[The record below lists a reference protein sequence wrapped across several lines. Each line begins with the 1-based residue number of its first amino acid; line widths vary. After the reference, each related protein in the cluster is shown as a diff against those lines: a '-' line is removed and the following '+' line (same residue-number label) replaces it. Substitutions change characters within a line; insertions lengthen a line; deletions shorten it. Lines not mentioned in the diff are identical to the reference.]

1 MGKTAT
7 LTATVSSDVDW
18 EVAEIAWSIDNVEH
32 SCTGL
37 YTTCITDGRQVMF
50 TTAKLTDAGEKK
62 FKLDLK
68 LGSGEMTSCDPA
80 ELIIIGSLF
89 YICTLRNIKKY

>member
-18 EVAEIAWSIDNVEH
+18 EVAEIIWSIDNVEH

-50 TTAKLTDAGEKK
+50 TTAKG
-62 FKLDLK
+62 
-68 LGSGEMTSCDPA
+68 
-80 ELIIIGSLF
+80 
-89 YICTLRNIKKY
+89 